1 MEIPCTFD
9 YQQGDQKLRGVW
21 LKGGADPL
29 KPGVTVISDMG
40 KISNAYKGRAE
51 FTGNL
56 SQKRCSLRMKDV
68 RMFDDGDYCFR
79 VTWETLH
86 MKNRGKWEGCVTISV
101 TYKPRISVPQ
111 NLVAGIASY
120 LTCTVDHSCPS
131 AQLNLMWLPGENLR
145 QIIQV
150 SNENLKDAQGSR
162 RISSNFSFTPSFYH
176 DGTRIGCRIIRNT
189 IEEGSGTYFTLDV
202 QYQPVMVSDPICMS
216 FENSVNCTCKVKAKP
231 VATITWR
238 VNGKAFAVHSNYF
251 EVTHRLLDNFL
262 KESSLTMSHQAGSRQ
277 LISCVAVNVHGI
289 STGTFQLESPA
300 SGSWTRFIVV
310 STGTGALVIIV
321 ILTKIFADRKKRR
334 RITIVNVQ
342 KAENFQSSSDY
353 QEHSS
358 DLASAL
364 MTFNRKRIET
374 LDRQCPVTSRQVR
387 STYFLI
393 TYV

>member
-1 MEIPCTFD
+1 MTCSLLFSVLFHATVIQTSSVTVNVPRTQWALYRSCMEIPCTFD
-9 YQQGDQKLRGVW
+9 YQQEDQKLRGVW

-56 SQKRCSLRMKDV
+56 SQKRCSLGMKDV
-68 RMFDDGDYCFR
+68 RMFDDGVYCFR
-79 VTWETLH
+79 VTLETLR
-86 MKNRGKWEGCVTISV
+86 MKNKGKWEGCVTISV

-176 DGTRIGCRIIRNT
+176 D
-189 IEEGSGTYFTLDV
+189 D
-202 QYQPVMVSDPICMS
+202 QPVMVSDPTCMS

-231 VATITWR
+231 LANITWR

-251 EVTHRLLDNFL
+251 VVTHRMLDNFL

-289 STGTFQLESPA
+289 STGTFELESPA
-300 SGSWTRFIVV
+300 SGSWTRLIVV

-321 ILTKIFADRKKRR
+321 ILTKIFAYRKKRR
-334 RITIVNVQ
+334 RNTIADVQ
-342 KAENFQSSSDY
+342 
-353 QEHSS
+353 
-358 DLASAL
+358 
-364 MTFNRKRIET
+364 
-374 LDRQCPVTSRQVR
+374 
-387 STYFLI
+387 
-393 TYV
+393 